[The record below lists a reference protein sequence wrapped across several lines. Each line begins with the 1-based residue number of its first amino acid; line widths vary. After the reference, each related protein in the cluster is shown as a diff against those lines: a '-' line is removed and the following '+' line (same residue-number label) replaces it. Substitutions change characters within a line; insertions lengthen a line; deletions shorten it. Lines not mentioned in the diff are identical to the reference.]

1 MINLNKIMPVEMIL
15 PRIYVITGLTGT
27 GKTSLGSAML
37 KRDYL
42 KYGRQRFQE
51 SLALINT
58 LRNNGY
64 PNLRLDANLYFCSNF
79 LLLDKKQDIKAWDV
93 DFTKLGLPNE
103 KYKVQNLPYG
113 AVCFFPDVDQV
124 LNSHDF
130 KNGINEYLRGFLKYH
145 RHNNL
150 TLILDMQDFE
160 LLAKDIRRLVHFVI
174 YVDRKQDFTFFKK
187 LYKTKWKLRIL
198 DMGYLNLIK
207 SLELANIEVS
217 ERSYMKYGKF
227 TFYGNIHNYYDSESG
242 LPYFLNG
249 VDHYDYVQNDHFD
262 LTKASIEDFVE
273 RHPYSPPD
281 GFKRGNKIDI
291 KNLPNETKKK
301 IDNLTKQFKDYLYEN
316 LRRGESEEDD

>member
-1 MINLNKIMPVEMIL
+1 MFDFNKIMPVERIR

-27 GKTSLGSAML
+27 GKTSLGSAIL

-124 LNSHDF
+124 INSHDF
-130 KNGINEYLRGFLKYH
+130 RNGINEYLRGFLKYH

-160 LLAKDIRRLVHFVI
+160 LLAKDIRRLVHYVI
-174 YVDRKQDFTFFKK
+174 YVDKKKDYIIFKK
-187 LYKTKWKLRIL
+187 PYKTKWYIRTL
-198 DMGYLNLIK
+198 DLGYLNLIK
-207 SLELANIEVS
+207 SFEIANIEVKES
-217 ERSYMKYGKF
+217 SYLIPGTF
-227 TFYGNIHNYYDSESG
+227 TFYGNIHNYYDSESA

-249 VDHYDYVQNDHFD
+249 VDHYDYKENEHFE
-262 LTKASIEDFVE
+262 LSRESIEDFVNN
-273 RHPYSPPD
+273 HPYSPPD
-281 GFKRGNKIDI
+281 NFKKNSKVDI
-291 KNLPNETKKK
+291 ENLPIETKKK

-316 LRRGESEEDD
+316 LRKGEIDNG